1 MNFLSINVIDVI
13 IILMILLA
21 GVVGLKRGVFKELV
35 MTVGYFILV
44 LVSFWI
50 KTPLGEFLAENL
62 PFLTFGNK
70 LIYFPVLNIIFYQM
84 IAFLFVFAVLAIIFN
99 VILFTTKVLETILN
113 ATIILGLISKI
124 CGFIVGLIEGYIIMY
139 FVCVLL
145 SFPIFN
151 QSIVSE
157 SKLKENMLDNTPILS
172 KYTGGLVRTVNGIAD
187 LTKDFKE
194 DKSDEFNLKAVEL
207 MLDNKIVSKK
217 HIEKLIKQN
226 KLDIPGLEELLE
238 NY

>member
-1 MNFLSINVIDVI
+1 MNILAINVIDVV

-21 GVVGLKRGVFKELV
+21 GVIGFKRGVFKELV

-50 KTPLGEFLAENL
+50 KTPFGEFLAENL
-62 PFLTFGNK
+62 PFLTFGKK
-70 LIYFPVLNIIFYQM
+70 LIYMPVVNIIFYQM
-84 IAFLFVFAVLAIIFN
+84 IAFLLVFAVLAIIFN

-124 CGFIVGLIEGYIIMY
+124 LGFIVGLIEGYIIMY
-139 FVCVLL
+139 FVCILL

-151 QSIVSE
+151 QTIVSE
-157 SKLKENMLDNTPILS
+157 SKIKESMLNNTPVLS
-172 KYTGGLVRTVNGIAD
+172 QYTSGLVKTVNGIVD

-194 DKSDEFNLKAVEL
+194 ETADEFNLKAVQL
-207 MLDNKIVSKK
+207 MLDNKMVSKR

-226 KLDIPGLEELLE
+226 KLDTPGLEELLSK
-238 NY
+238 Y

>member
-1 MNFLSINVIDVI
+1 
-13 IILMILLA
+13 
-21 GVVGLKRGVFKELV
+21 
-35 MTVGYFILV
+35 
-44 LVSFWI
+44 
-50 KTPLGEFLAENL
+50 
-62 PFLTFGNK
+62 
-70 LIYFPVLNIIFYQM
+70 
-84 IAFLFVFAVLAIIFN
+84 
-99 VILFTTKVLETILN
+99 
-113 ATIILGLISKI
+113 
-124 CGFIVGLIEGYIIMY
+124 MY

-207 MLDNKIVSKK
+207 MLDNKMVSKK

-226 KLDIPGLEELLE
+226 KLDTPGLEELLSK
-238 NY
+238 Y

>member
-62 PFLTFGNK
+62 PFLTFGKK
-70 LIYFPVLNIIFYQM
+70 LIYMPVVNIIFYQM
-84 IAFLFVFAVLAIIFN
+84 IAFLLVFAVLAIIFN

-151 QSIVSE
+151 QSNFKIKLITLNIIPTIIVTI
-157 SKLKENMLDNTPILS
+157 KTVPILLKS
-172 KYTGGLVRTVNGIAD
+172 NFVVLPNNAHIPNIAAAAKNTVTI
-187 LTKDFKE
+187 
-194 DKSDEFNLKAVEL
+194 EL
-207 MLDNKIVSKK
+207 I
-217 HIEKLIKQN
+217 
-226 KLDIPGLEELLE
+226 
-238 NY
+238 